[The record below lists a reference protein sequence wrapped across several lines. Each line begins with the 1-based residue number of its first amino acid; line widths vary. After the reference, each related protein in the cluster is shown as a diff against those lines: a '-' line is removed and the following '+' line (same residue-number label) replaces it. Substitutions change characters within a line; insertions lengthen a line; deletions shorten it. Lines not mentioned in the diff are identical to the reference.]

1 VQLVAAR
8 LPVCRARLARGAQLV
23 ASPHRLRQRRWKVET
38 STGIAWR
45 AGSHFAPK
53 LPRDLPLFHLG
64 DFNRDGKPDLV
75 VVGENDAQVSVLLN
89 NTP

>member
-1 VQLVAAR
+1 MSPLGCQSVALGWLGER
-8 LPVCRARLARGAQLV
+8 SWLPLHIDS
-23 ASPHRLRQRRWKVET
+23 ASRQRRWKVET